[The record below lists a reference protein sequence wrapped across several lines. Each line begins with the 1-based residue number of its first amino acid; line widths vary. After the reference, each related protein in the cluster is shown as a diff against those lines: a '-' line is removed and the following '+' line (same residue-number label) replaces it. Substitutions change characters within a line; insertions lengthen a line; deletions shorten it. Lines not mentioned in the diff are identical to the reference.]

1 MAEVIKPFRREIYLL
16 LLGDFLDIS
25 SPDGDFDKRRLERC
39 RQLVMYAAGTG
50 FTPMVGLIL
59 QAAQLDLN
67 PDRLVETIVFISHT
81 MTSLLAN
88 QHIASES
95 EMCVNVYVI
104 SVKMHSRH
112 NGVNL
117 SFSFPP
123 RVSRNCINFIAI
135 DSNSQYSCLSHRR
148 FQSG

>member
-1 MAEVIKPFRREIYLL
+1 
-16 LLGDFLDIS
+16 
-25 SPDGDFDKRRLERC
+25 
-39 RQLVMYAAGTG
+39 MYAAGTG

-67 PDRLVETIVFISHT
+67 PDRLVETNVFISHT

-95 EMCVNVYVI
+95 EMCVYVYVI

-117 SFSFPP
+117 SFSFPSH
-123 RVSRNCINFIAI
+123 VSRNCINSIAT
-135 DSNSQYSCLSHRR
+135 DGNSHYSCLSHRR
-148 FQSG
+148 FQTG